1 MVIDASGRVLLI
13 RRSKE
18 PLRGRWLV
26 PGGSVE
32 LGETLEEAVVREV
45 REETGLEVRPVDWLG
60 VFDRIER
67 EGESVLYHFVIVDYL
82 CALLGGELRAAS
94 DALEACW
101 ARPGDLAG
109 LEVPEAAVEVI
120 ERGFRRKGLQWGT
133 GPG

>member
-1 MVIDASGRVLLI
+1 M
-13 RRSKE
+13 
-18 PLRGRWLV
+18 
-26 PGGSVE
+26 
-32 LGETLEEAVVREV
+32 VREV

-67 EGESVLYHFVIVDYL
+67 EGASVLYHFVIVDYL